1 MPLPDE
7 ALSSRTEFW
16 YCMLD
21 GFCIRA
27 QQPALPAGPP
37 EIIRESLIE
46 SPAVVHDD
54 TALNGAELV
63 PSSWSHDILRKPS
76 LPERCSYVCQWLG
89 CCFVGGFLADPGGAF
104 RPAYRWAA
112 RR

>member
-76 LPERCSYVCQWLG
+76 LPERRIIW
-89 CCFVGGFLADPGGAF
+89 
-104 RPAYRWAA
+104 
-112 RR
+112 